1 MLPPEGL
8 LVDAR
13 FASLIPL
20 LCSGL
25 LALCPGSAAGQKL
38 VSYRQVVAQAV
49 PGISLASSAVTVPL
63 ETSLT
68 FTAKLAGSGS
78 APSGYV
84 MFLDGTTELS
94 VNGLS
99 QGGVATLSTS
109 SLAAGVHPITAIYQ
123 GDSNYTAAVSAS
135 VSVTV
140 IANTVPPGFTIS
152 ATPVSVKPGATT
164 GNISTITVV
173 PSGGFTG
180 TVVLEAT
187 IASSPVNAQNMPVLS
202 FGSTSRVIL
211 TGTAQGTATLTIGT
225 AAGSSS
231 ALAHPQQNAVPCY
244 AAGSSALACI
254 LLCCVPARRR
264 RWGAMLGMLVLLASM
279 ASGMLACVQVSKSSD
294 GGGSGGSTSVP
305 GTAAGTYTLTILGTS
320 GSSSAKG
327 SVILIVE

>member
-1 MLPPEGL
+1 M
-8 LVDAR
+8 DAR

-231 ALAHPQQNAVPCY
+231 ALAHPQQNGVPWY

-254 LLCCVPARRR
+254 LLCVVPARRR
-264 RWGAMLGMLVLLASM
+264 RWGATLGIVVLLVSM
-279 ASGMLACVQVSKSSD
+279 ASGMVACTQVLKSSD
-294 GGGSGGSTSVP
+294 GVGGSTSVP
-305 GTAAGTYTLTILGTS
+305 GTAAGTYTLKILGTS
-320 GSSSAKG
+320 GSNSAAG
-327 SVILIVE
+327 SVTLIVE

>member
-1 MLPPEGL
+1 MLTPEGF

-25 LALCPGSAAGQKL
+25 LSLCPGSAACQKQA
-38 VSYRQVVAQAV
+38 SYRQVVGQAM

-63 ETSLT
+63 GTFLT
-68 FTAKLAGSGS
+68 FTAKLTGSGS

-109 SLAAGVHPITAIYQ
+109 SLATGTHSMTAFYE
-123 GDSNYTAAVSAS
+123 GDTNYAAVVSAS

-140 IANTVPPGFTIS
+140 TANTIPPGFAIS
-152 ATPVSVKPGATT
+152 ATPVSVTPGATA
-164 GNISTITVV
+164 GNTSTITVT

-187 IASSPVNAQNMPVLS
+187 IASSPANAQNMPVLS
-202 FGSTSRVIL
+202 FGSTSLVTI
-211 TGTAQGTATLTIGT
+211 TGTAPGTAALTIGT
-225 AAGSSS
+225 SAGSTS
-231 ALAHPQQNAVPCY
+231 ALAHPQQNGVPWY

-254 LLCCVPARRR
+254 LLCVVPARRR
-264 RWGAMLGMLVLLASM
+264 RWGATLGIVVLLVSM
-279 ASGMLACVQVSKSSD
+279 ASGMVACTQVLKSSD
-294 GGGSGGSTSVP
+294 GVGGSTSVP
-305 GTAAGTYTLTILGTS
+305 GTAAGTYTLKILGTS
-320 GSSSAKG
+320 GSNSAAG
-327 SVILIVE
+327 SVTLIVE